1 MRLAKSDYRWR
12 RMLGHRLLRAS
23 GNPIVCRGLRSCQC
37 RIGQSYLC
45 LDQEGGGLSHG
56 RGLRGCWRA
65 VVGDTA
71 CEGGVYHRT
80 ATGLGWHEI
89 CHLENGFDGM
99 SKATN
104 DNVLGR
110 GPSRQSSNLR
120 RWICDIN
127 FSAVFPPS
135 PSLGMPSQLQQSRT
149 SITPALHLQ
158 NTHRTG
164 HNAPR
169 EPYHSLHVPKSPPPG
184 TSSKPSSRN
193 DSPRNNHPRLPSL
206 NGRQVLRPPLHAR
219 VYRDGRGL
227 GRTLHRL
234 FQWAMLARQT
244 SSHAPGPGP

>member
-12 RMLGHRLLRAS
+12 RLLGHRLLRAS

-37 RIGQSYLC
+37 RIGLSYLC

-56 RGLRGCWRA
+56 RGLRRCWRA

-71 CEGGVYHRT
+71 CEGGVHHRT
-80 ATGLGWHEI
+80 ATGLGWHGI

-135 PSLGMPSQLQQSRT
+135 PSSVCHLNSNSLAPLSHPLSTFKTHTEPVTMHPESLT
-149 SITPALHLQ
+149 TPYMYPNHLLRARAA
-158 NTHRTG
+158 N
-164 HNAPR
+164 
-169 EPYHSLHVPKSPPPG
+169 PPPAMTAQETTTPDCPASMAVKYCG
-184 TSSKPSSRN
+184 HHYTHGCTVTVEASEELCTDCS
-193 DSPRNNHPRLPSL
+193 
-206 NGRQVLRPPLHAR
+206 NGLC
-219 VYRDGRGL
+219 
-227 GRTLHRL
+227 
-234 FQWAMLARQT
+234 
-244 SSHAPGPGP
+244 

>member
-12 RMLGHRLLRAS
+12 RLLGHRLLRAS
-23 GNPIVCRGLRSCQC
+23 GSPIVCRGLRSCQC
-37 RIGQSYLC
+37 RIGLSYLC
-45 LDQEGGGLSHG
+45 LDQEGGGLSHV

-71 CEGGVYHRT
+71 CEGGVHHRT

-89 CHLENGFDGM
+89 CHLDNGFDGM

-127 FSAVFPPS
+127 FSAVFPLS

-149 SITPALHLQ
+149 L
-158 NTHRTG
+158 
-164 HNAPR
+164 
-169 EPYHSLHVPKSPPPG
+169 YHTRSPPSKHTPNRSQCTQRALPLLTCTQI
-184 TSSKPSSRN
+184 TSSG
-193 DSPRNNHPRLPSL
+193 HEQQTLLP
-206 NGRQVLRPPLHAR
+206 Q
-219 VYRDGRGL
+219 
-227 GRTLHRL
+227 
-234 FQWAMLARQT
+234 
-244 SSHAPGPGP
+244 